1 MTELSGIIR
10 RPDFAG
16 GGLTEEERERMAA
29 HSSLW
34 VERAFR
40 TEPADPHLIETAIKG
55 VYQSAN
61 LAEPRVILVPSP
73 FVMALAGGIASLW
86 WYLFENKLLTKQR
99 GASCGAATYDPT
111 GAATFMATRAAI
123 NVAIDDATDDATS
136 AASLAETY
144 DPTRST
150 VVVTTYAAT
159 HAATRAA
166 TIPETYAATRD
177 ATLAPTRDATTRA
190 TYDATRDATH
200 LATRDATHL
209 ATRSA
214 TYKSWRALAAS
225 FVSEEWAQAALEA
238 AQRWSY
244 HLHAGNMSGPWEC
257 HLTAY
262 RDVLGLR
269 LPVHEAYKHWEQAAI
284 NGGFRWMHHRFCLVS
299 DFPEIL
305 SVNARNQPHAEF
317 GPSHRWRDGF
327 SIWHLNGVKVEQWM
341 AESHPDD
348 IDARKVLTIENVDQ
362 RRELIR
368 RMGMERVIGQLR
380 PTVLDVERRE
390 VGGEYR
396 LLAVDMNHGE
406 PWRFLQMVNQST
418 GAVHIEAV
426 PRECETVRHGLNWRA
441 SQNIDHDW
449 YPNQLT

>member
-1 MTELSGIIR
+1 MTEQSGIVR

-16 GGLTEEERERMAA
+16 GGLTDEEKEKMAA
-29 HSSLW
+29 HSALW
-34 VERAFR
+34 IERALR
-40 TEPADPHLIETAIKG
+40 TEPADPAAIEDAIKG
-55 VYQSAN
+55 IYRAAN

-73 FVMALAGGIASLW
+73 FTMAMAGGIASLW
-86 WYLFENKLLTKQR
+86 WHLFENESLTKKR
-99 GASCGAATYDPT
+99 GATTYDPT
-111 GAATFMATRAAI
+111 SDATRMATRDAI
-123 NVAIDDATDDATS
+123 NAATDAATRDAPLIATRDS
-136 AASLAETY
+136 TY
-144 DPTRST
+144 DPTRAT
-150 VVVTTYAAT
+150 VLVTTYAAT
-159 HAATRAA
+159 LAATRAA
-166 TIPETYAATRD
+166 TIPAIYDATFAATLAATRD
-177 ATLAPTRDATTRA
+177 AITVA

-200 LATRDATHL
+200 MATWAATD
-209 ATRSA
+209 
-214 TYKSWRALAAS
+214 KSWRALAAS
-225 FVSEEWAQAALEA
+225 FVSEEWTQAALEA
-238 AQRWSY
+238 ARHWSY
-244 HLHAGNMSGPWEC
+244 NLKAGNMSAPWEC

-341 AESHPDD
+341 AERRPDD
-348 IDARKVLTIENVDQ
+348 IDAREVLKIENVDQ

-368 RMGMERVIGQLR
+368 RMSLERVIGQLQ
-380 PTVLDVERRE
+380 PMVLDVERRE

-396 LLAVDMNHGE
+396 LLAVEMKHGE

-426 PRECETVRHGLNWRA
+426 PRECETVRHALNWRA